1 MKRLTAMLL
10 SLLMVFSLC
19 ACGVKPAENAENQNH
34 TDQPSTTLDIEPD
47 DQNSAQ
53 TTNST
58 ESTES
63 TESQDFS
70 DEPAITFDVEPNYPY
85 GNRQKQYAGNFY
97 LLGNEVLFSYDNG
110 TRVRL
115 YSYDT
120 ENGEVSRYCP
130 DPDCDHK
137 PCPNGIPSHFLEVH
151 DGKLYGTTNGKPS
164 RLNVVDGTQIA
175 TATNA
180 KVTFSFHHEDKLY
193 VQTANGDLAV
203 LEEGQDT
210 PQVILANCN
219 LNCGAVF
226 GPYLYALKGY
236 SSDIKIVRIDL
247 TANTPTLE
255 IIVNSAMGMADGQYI
270 YYVDLETYQLY
281 RCNMDGSTPQ
291 RLLEQQVMPVSI
303 NFDNDYFYY
312 RLLTDPTDK
321 GPDAFDIYRFPK
333 SNPTQIE
340 KFITLDMPV
349 YRVFTVPGCDKL
361 FVDVISSSDIYVMGT
376 DGSNPTRLEIPE

>member
-1 MKRLTAMLL
+1 MKRFTALL
-10 SLLMVFSLC
+10 LILIMILSLC
-19 ACGVKPAENAENQNH
+19 ACGVKPAENTENQNH

-58 ESTES
+58 ES
-63 TESQDFS
+63 QGFS
-70 DEPAITFDVEPNYPY
+70 DQPAITFDVEPNYPY

-120 ENGEVSRYCP
+120 ENSEVSRYCP

-137 PCPNGIPSHFLEVH
+137 PCQNGIPTCYLEVH
-151 DGKLYGTTNGKPS
+151 DGKLYGTTNAKPA
-164 RLNVVDGTQIA
+164 RLNVVDGTQVE
-175 TATNA
+175 TAASA
-180 KVTFSFHHEDKLY
+180 KVTFSFHYDGKLY
-193 VQTANGDLAV
+193 AQTANGDLAL
-203 LEEGQDT
+203 LEDGQDT
-210 PQVILANCN
+210 PQVILSNCN

-226 GPYLYALKGY
+226 GSYLYALKGY
-236 SSDIKIVRIDL
+236 SNDIKIVRIDL

-255 IIVNSAMGMADGQYI
+255 IIVNNAMGMADGQHI
-270 YYVDLETYQLY
+270 YYVDYETRYLY
-281 RCNMDGSTPQ
+281 RCNMDGSNPQ
-291 RLLEQQVMPVSI
+291 RLLEQQVLPVSI

-333 SNPTQIE
+333 SNPARIE
-340 KFITLDMPV
+340 KFVTLDMPV